1 MIYLNAGNVW
11 DNEYLDTVIRWNEEF
26 KGSVRVAALF
36 GSIAKLTPTA
46 RSADR
51 LPYRDLA
58 FCDKYIDNCMK
69 AGINIRYTLNASCLG
84 SVQDFRDN
92 WRKLEGD
99 LRDIHFMG
107 VNEWTITS
115 PLLAELVKEMFP
127 DDFIEVS
134 TIAEISTPEE
144 MKRWGNLG
152 ATGVNISTS
161 INRNLRVI
169 KEIVKTGAVVSILAN
184 EACLYKCPWR
194 RECYNLSSHDS
205 ERSDELFGFYPFRRC
220 TEVRLAH
227 PEEWIRSRMVLP
239 QWMYWYQKATKVC
252 WFKVA
257 FRTHPKEVALPI
269 LRTYM
274 EQKLNGNLLDLWP
287 TIAHLGGTPEPKDV
301 TYIPSSVMDDV
312 FNDLML
318 PELDCE
324 NQVCG
329 VTCHVCEKIYKQSQK
344 K

>member
-1 MIYLNAGNVW
+1 MIYLNAGNIW
-11 DNEYLDTVIRWNEEF
+11 DNDYLDTVIRWNEEF
-26 KGSVRVAALF
+26 KDSVQVKALF

-58 FCDKYIDNCMK
+58 FCDKYIDNCQK
-69 AGINIRYTLNASCLG
+69 AGIAIRYTLNASCLG
-84 SVQDFRDN
+84 SMQDFKET
-92 WRKLEGD
+92 WPK
-99 LRDIHFMG
+99 LRDDLCDIHHLG
-107 VNEWTITS
+107 VDEWTITS
-115 PLLAELVKEMFP
+115 PLLVELVRELFP
-127 DDFIEVS
+127 TDFIEVS
-134 TIAEISTPEE
+134 TIAEVSTPGE
-144 MKRWGNLG
+144 MDRWANLG
-152 ATGVNISTS
+152 ADGANISTS
-161 INRNLRVI
+161 INRNLKVI
-169 KEIVKTGAVVSILAN
+169 KETAKVGQVTILAN
-184 EACLYKCPWR
+184 EACLYRCPWR

-205 ERSDELFGFYPFRRC
+205 QRSEELFGFYPFRRC

-239 QWMYWYQKATKVC
+239 QWMQFYQKATGVN

-269 LRTYM
+269 LRFYM
-274 EQKLNGNLLDLWP
+274 EQKLNGNLLELWP
-287 TIAHLGGTPEPKDV
+287 TIAHLGSTAEPKD
-301 TYIPSSVMDDV
+301 TTFIPTEVMDDV
-312 FNDLML
+312 FKDLIL

-329 VTCHVCEKIYKQSQK
+329 ITCHVCEKVYRLSQK